1 MAQAAI
7 EEEGIAGFEQVFFVI
22 DQVFDFTF
30 NDVFIFIGIGFN
42 ELGAAGAF
50 FEFEEN
56 NIYREIFNIFC
67 EHPFIVEAFGGF
79 FFERCVFVFLFYDD
93 FSALV
98 LLIDFVEELVHIQVE
113 GADDIDQHQQGG
125 HGAVIFYLGDEP
137 FAHVGLIGQLLDGDT
152 FSLAFFFDFIAD
164 LYNDIFCHDYK
175 YNSLSLREHKLSAMF
190 NFGQILTI
198 TFTLFAVIDI
208 LGSIPI
214 LVSLKEKLGH
224 IDAGKATLASGVLMI
239 LFLLA
244 GEPFLRLMSVDVHSF
259 AVAGSIVIFVIGL
272 EMILGIELFKSEKDA
287 KAGSIVPIA
296 FPLVAGSGTL
306 TTIMSL
312 KANFDEANILAG
324 IVLNLT
330 LVYIVLRSLSYIERL
345 LGKAGLMVIRK
356 FFGVILLAIAVKI
369 FKANINL

>member
-1 MAQAAI
+1 
-7 EEEGIAGFEQVFFVI
+7 
-22 DQVFDFTF
+22 
-30 NDVFIFIGIGFN
+30 
-42 ELGAAGAF
+42 
-50 FEFEEN
+50 
-56 NIYREIFNIFC
+56 
-67 EHPFIVEAFGGF
+67 
-79 FFERCVFVFLFYDD
+79 
-93 FSALV
+93 
-98 LLIDFVEELVHIQVE
+98 
-113 GADDIDQHQQGG
+113 
-125 HGAVIFYLGDEP
+125 
-137 FAHVGLIGQLLDGDT
+137 
-152 FSLAFFFDFIAD
+152 
-164 LYNDIFCHDYK
+164 
-175 YNSLSLREHKLSAMF
+175 MF